1 MDGDLGFSR
10 TVHGIGSGGHAD
22 HVVEL
27 AVEELFHRSHGH
39 LFACAGLFFIGYL
52 AQVPANM
59 LCVALGPTRW
69 LPILLVCWGAVAMC
83 FAAIS
88 GTASFLVLRL
98 LLGVAEAGA
107 VRELEDRFSCVPSH
121 IFC

>member
-1 MDGDLGFSR
+1 MPSR
-10 TVHGIGSGGHAD
+10 KCSIVHIVTLSCLQVHNS
-22 HVVEL
+22 VNVIL
-27 AVEELFHRSHGH
+27 
-39 LFACAGLFFIGYL
+39 AGLFFIGYL

-88 GTASFLVLRL
+88 GTTSFLVLRL